1 MKQNINL
8 YDARFLKRRDWLS
21 GRSVGL
27 MLLLAFLA
35 VVLGTIYARW
45 ALAEEEAHA
54 QAVASQLLEAR
65 TSFADL
71 TRSLTAR
78 KPDDKLAEQVELLQR
93 ELDLARQT
101 KTLLANMSDH
111 GGSLMVGEMMRV
123 LTRVG
128 ADGLWLTGLAVSA
141 GGKDLEIRGR
151 MLDQSMLP
159 GYLRRLEREPVF
171 KGRSFAALELRGKQW
186 LPPEEEKAAAKRSKP
201 SDAKADSKQDRWYV
215 EFALHTVEPVAEDD
229 KGKDAKAA
237 MPAGMK
243 LDDQTSE
250 LVRKGMGL

>member
-27 MLLLAFLA
+27 MMLFALLA
-35 VVLGTIYARW
+35 VVVGTIYARW

-78 KPDDKLAEQVELLQR
+78 KPDDKLVEQVELMQR

-101 KTLLANMSDH
+101 KALLANMSDR

-128 ADGLWLTGLAVSA
+128 ADGLWLTGLAGWTRGERGIVRGAAATAFLLFGMALLYAQA
-141 GGKDLEIRGR
+141 GSLSTTA
-151 MLDQSMLP
+151 L
-159 GYLRRLEREPVF
+159 
-171 KGRSFAALELRGKQW
+171 AALSTAPG
-186 LPPEEEKAAAKRSKP
+186 P
-201 SDAKADSKQDRWYV
+201 SS
-215 EFALHTVEPVAEDD
+215 
-229 KGKDAKAA
+229 A
-237 MPAGMK
+237 M
-243 LDDQTSE
+243 TSATASMRF
-250 LVRKGMGL
+250 VQ